1 MARDLKTL
9 VGIGDHPPRVCLMGN
24 RGAGKTETATGAPKP
39 FFFNLEKSRIRR
51 NIGPGNQAPETYA
64 EVLDFIDS
72 LLTQDHDYKSVIID
86 TVDTL
91 EAMMTDHI
99 CKVNGYKNINQTE
112 WGVGLSKRD
121 DEWCRFLGLL
131 DKLNERGMYI
141 ILVGHTII
149 QEMRDPLLPTFD
161 RYDLKLHKRTGPI
174 VLDWTD
180 LNGFCM
186 IKCYSS
192 ENGER
197 KTATTVGER
206 VICCQPNPAYEAK
219 TRYGGIPNE
228 IPMGWNVLE
237 DYMRKGAKLTELQ
250 PNRPQNK
257 PETKKEE

>member
-9 VGIGDHPPRVCLMGN
+9 VGIGDHPPRVCLMGK
-24 RGAGKTETATGAPKP
+24 RGDGKTETATGAPKP

-51 NIGPGNQAPETYA
+51 NLGPGNQAPETYA

-72 LLTQDHDYKSVIID
+72 LLTQEHDYKSVIID

-121 DEWCRFLGLL
+121 DEWRRFLGLL

-228 IPMGWNVLE
+228 IPMDWNVLE
-237 DYMRKGAKLTELQ
+237 DYMRKGAKLTEPQ

-257 PETKKEE
+257 SEPKKEE